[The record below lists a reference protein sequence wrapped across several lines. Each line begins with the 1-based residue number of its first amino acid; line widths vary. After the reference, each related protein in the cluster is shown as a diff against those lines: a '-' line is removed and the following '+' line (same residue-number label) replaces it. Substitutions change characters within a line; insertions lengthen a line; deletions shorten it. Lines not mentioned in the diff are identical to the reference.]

1 MLKDAKEYYRKYR
14 AMHAD
19 RIAED
24 HKRWRSRNR
33 KTIQIN
39 NLNYRNRNKVLVASD
54 YGNIMIPIEELKKII
69 TNDTQNM

>member
-24 HKRWRSRNR
+24 HKRW
-33 KTIQIN
+33 
-39 NLNYRNRNKVLVASD
+39 NRNKVLVASD